1 MSDMKNLFFIV
12 KGQYKRGATPTIY
25 NYATGDTNYIGG
37 YNPADPDTEEWYM
50 LMDNKTFFCLAC
62 GNDLDKILHVVYR
75 TIKRYNGVA
84 RKYFKHLSDITSD
97 DYYEVHYLDHKPLDS
112 ESRAKKAEG
121 RIPRVTMS
129 MRCLYNAIY
138 KQYGNYYSEEI
149 EEMEEL
155 AYSEILLEDKEKE
168 TTHLK
173 KRKLK
178 RRVKL
183 TLVSNNNTIN

>member
-12 KGQYKRGATPTIY
+12 KGKYKKGVIPSFY
-25 NYATGDTNYIGG
+25 NYASGDTNYIGG
-37 YNPADPDTEEWYM
+37 YNPDDPDTEEWYM

-62 GNDLDKILHVVYR
+62 GNDLDKILKVIYN
-75 TIKRYNGVA
+75 TIKRYNGIA

-97 DYYEVHYLDHKPLDS
+97 DYYEVHYLDHKPLDP
-112 ESRAKKAEG
+112 EDRAKKAEG
-121 RIPRVTMS
+121 KIPRVNMS

-155 AYSEILLEDKEKE
+155 AYSEILTENN
-168 TTHLK
+168 TTNNNIK

-178 RRVKL
+178 RHIKL
-183 TLVSNNNTIN
+183 TLVSNNNQKL